1 MYKLQQFNDALQL
14 YSNIVNLLENKIDTV
29 FNMALCNI
37 FLKKVNTAKELFN
50 KIRDDIN
57 KIPEKKKVLDV
68 IISKIG
74 EL

>member
-1 MYKLQQFNDALQL
+1 
-14 YSNIVNLLENKIDTV
+14 
-29 FNMALCNI
+29 MALCNI